1 MVVPMMKEEGYRER
15 KRSERWEVNKA
26 SLGAS
31 IGGRSG
37 RCFSRG

>member
-1 MVVPMMKEEGYRER
+1 MVVPMMKEKEDRKR